1 MILSQLTR
9 HISEGREDMFLNYIS
24 YLQEKGMAYNTI
36 ISYTNDIKSFF
47 NEMNLQSDDYVT
59 AADIRKWVNEMLNPT
74 DVKPLAVS
82 TINRR
87 LNSLRSYY
95 AWAVKNEMLQQ
106 NPMIDIQDLKSA
118 DEESEKIM
126 WLTEEGFGDLL
137 RMIRKKP
144 IKSRGVNPEEKYRR
158 DRAII
163 FLFTYAGLRVDELSN
178 LKLTDIDLDM
188 KRLRIVGKGMKV
200 RSIPISNILMA
211 EIQDWFTF
219 RAEMAKKKPH
229 VEESPYVFYSQ
240 RSSKFTVRGIQTMI
254 EGYSLPNKKLT
265 PHMFRHTF
273 CKWMLKA
280 TNNDIEK
287 VRRLAGHSNIATTS
301 RYLKDSYSDLADA
314 VDAMPKF

>member
-1 MILSQLTR
+1 
-9 HISEGREDMFLNYIS
+9 MFLNYIS
-24 YLQEKGMAYNTI
+24 YLQEKGMAHNTI
-36 ISYTNDIKSFF
+36 ISYSNDIKSFF
-47 NEMNLQSDDYVT
+47 NKMNLQPDDYVT
-59 AADIRKWVNEMLNPT
+59 AADIRKWINEMLNPT
-74 DVKPLAVS
+74 EVKPLAVS

-87 LNSLRSYY
+87 LNSLRNYY
-95 AWAVKNEMLQQ
+95 AWAVKNQVLQQ
-106 NPMIDIQDLKSA
+106 NPMLDIQDLKSA
-118 DEESEKIM
+118 DDASEKIM
-126 WLTEEGFGDLL
+126 WLTEDEFGDLL
-137 RMIRKKP
+137 YIIRKKP
-144 IKSRGVNPEEKYRR
+144 VKSRGVNPEEKYRR

-163 FLFTYAGLRVDELSN
+163 YLLTYAGLRVDELSN

-211 EIQDWFTF
+211 EIQDWFAF

-240 RSSKFTVRGIQTMI
+240 RSPKFTVRGIQTMI

-314 VDAMPKF
+314 VDAMPRF

>member
-1 MILSQLTR
+1 
-9 HISEGREDMFLNYIS
+9 MFLNYIS
-24 YLQEKGMAYNTI
+24 YLQEKGMAHNTI
-36 ISYTNDIKSFF
+36 ISYSNDIKSFF
-47 NEMNLQSDDYVT
+47 NEMNLQPDDYVT
-59 AADIRKWVNEMLNPT
+59 AADIRKWINEMLNPT
-74 DVKPLAVS
+74 EVKPLAVS

-87 LNSLRSYY
+87 LNSLRNYY
-95 AWAVKNEMLQQ
+95 AWAVKNQVLQQ
-106 NPMIDIQDLKSA
+106 NPMLDIQDLKSA
-118 DEESEKIM
+118 DDASEKIM
-126 WLTEEGFGDLL
+126 WLTEDEFGDLL
-137 RMIRKKP
+137 YIIRKKP
-144 IKSRGVNPEEKYRR
+144 VKSRGVNPEEKYRR

-163 FLFTYAGLRVDELSN
+163 YLLTYAGLRVDELSN

-200 RSIPISNILMA
+200 RSVPISNILMA
-211 EIQDWFTF
+211 EIQDWFAF

-240 RSSKFTVRGIQTMI
+240 RSPKFTVRGIQTMI

-314 VDAMPKF
+314 VDAMPRF

>member
-1 MILSQLTR
+1 MSQ
-9 HISEGREDMFLNYIS
+9 
-24 YLQEKGMAYNTI
+24 NTI
-36 ISYTNDIKSFF
+36 ISYMNDIKSFLK
-47 NEMNLQSDDYVT
+47 EMNLESNDYVT
-59 AADIRKWVNEMLNPT
+59 AADIRKWVNEMLAPT
-74 DVKPLAVS
+74 DGKALAVS

-95 AWAVKNEMLQQ
+95 AWAVKDNRLQQ
-106 NPMIDIQDLKSA
+106 NPMLDIHDLKSA
-118 DEESEKIM
+118 DDDSEKIM
-126 WLTEEGFGDLL
+126 WLTEDEFEDLL
-137 RMIRKKP
+137 YIIRKKP
-144 IKSRGVNPEEKYRR
+144 VNSRGVNPEEKYRR

-163 FLFTYAGLRVDELSN
+163 YLFTYAGLRVDELSN
-178 LKLTDIDLDM
+178 LKINDIDLEM
-188 KRLRIVGKGMKV
+188 KRIRIVGKGMKV
-200 RSIPISNILMA
+200 RSVPISNVLLA
-211 EIQDWFTF
+211 EIKDWFAF
-219 RAEMAKKKPH
+219 REEMAKKKPY

-240 RSSKFTVRGIQTMI
+240 RSPKFTVRGIQTMI

-314 VDAMPKF
+314 VEAMPKF

>member
-1 MILSQLTR
+1 MSQ
-9 HISEGREDMFLNYIS
+9 
-24 YLQEKGMAYNTI
+24 NTI
-36 ISYTNDIKSFF
+36 ISYMNDIKSFLK
-47 NEMNLQSDDYVT
+47 EMNLESNDYVT

-74 DVKPLAVS
+74 EGKALAVS

-95 AWAVKNEMLQQ
+95 AWAVKNNRLQQ
-106 NPMIDIQDLKSA
+106 NPMLDIRDLKSA
-118 DEESEKIM
+118 DDDSEKIM
-126 WLTEEGFGDLL
+126 WLTEDEFEDLL
-137 RMIRKKP
+137 YIIRKKP
-144 IKSRGVNPEEKYRR
+144 VNSRGVNPEEKYRR

-163 FLFTYAGLRVDELSN
+163 YLFTYAGLRVDELSN
-178 LKLTDIDLDM
+178 LKINDIDLDM
-188 KRLRIVGKGMKV
+188 KRIRIVGKGMKV
-200 RSIPISNILMA
+200 RSVPISNVLLA
-211 EIQDWFTF
+211 EIKDWFAF
-219 RAEMAKKKPH
+219 REEMAKKKPH

-240 RSSKFTVRGIQTMI
+240 RSPKFTVRGIQTMI

-314 VDAMPKF
+314 VDALPKF

>member
-1 MILSQLTR
+1 MSQ
-9 HISEGREDMFLNYIS
+9 
-24 YLQEKGMAYNTI
+24 NTI
-36 ISYTNDIKSFF
+36 ISYMNDIKRFLK
-47 NEMNLQSDDYVT
+47 EMNLGSNDYVT
-59 AADIRKWVNEMLNPT
+59 AADIRKWVNEMLTPT
-74 DVKPLAVS
+74 EGTALAVS

-95 AWAVKNEMLQQ
+95 AWAVKNNRLQQ
-106 NPMIDIQDLKSA
+106 NPMLDIRDLKSA
-118 DEESEKIM
+118 DDDSEKIM
-126 WLTEEGFGDLL
+126 WLTEDEFEELL
-137 RMIRKKP
+137 HIIRKKP
-144 IKSRGVNPEEKYRR
+144 VNSRGVNPEEKYRR

-163 FLFTYAGLRVDELSN
+163 YLFTYAGLRVDELSN
-178 LKLTDIDLDM
+178 LKINDIDLEM
-188 KRLRIVGKGMKV
+188 KRIRIVGKGMKV
-200 RSIPISNILMA
+200 RSVPISNVLLA
-211 EIQDWFTF
+211 EIKDWFAF
-219 RAEMAKKKPH
+219 REEMAKKKSH

-240 RSSKFTVRGIQTMI
+240 RSPKFTVRGIQTMI

-314 VDAMPKF
+314 VDALPKF

>member
-1 MILSQLTR
+1 
-9 HISEGREDMFLNYIS
+9 
-24 YLQEKGMAYNTI
+24 MAQNTI
-36 ISYTNDIKSFF
+36 ISYTNDIKSFLK
-47 NEMNLQSDDYVT
+47 EMNLESTDYVT
-59 AADIRKWVNEMLNPT
+59 TADIRKWIGKMLNPIEG
-74 DVKPLAVS
+74 KALAVS

-95 AWAVKNEMLQQ
+95 IWLIKNSKLQS
-106 NPMIDIQDLKSA
+106 NPMLDIRDLKSV

-126 WLTEEGFGDLL
+126 WLTEGEFEELL
-137 RMIRKKP
+137 QTLREKP
-144 IKSRGVNPEEKYRR
+144 VKSRGVNPEEKYRR
-158 DRAII
+158 DRMII
-163 FLFTYAGLRVDELSN
+163 YLLTYAGLRVNELSN
-178 LKLTDIDLDM
+178 LRIADVDLVM
-188 KRLRIVGKGMKV
+188 KRIRIVGKGMKV
-200 RSIPISNILMA
+200 RTVPISNILLA
-211 EIQDWFTF
+211 ELQDWLMF

-229 VEESPYVFYSQ
+229 VDHSPYVFYSQ
-240 RSSKFTVRGIQTMI
+240 RSPKFTVRGIQTMI

-314 VDAMPKF
+314 VEAMPRF